1 MKGNLLAKSVS
12 TLSGDIHSFKRQFSR
27 IQGKYAFKFALSIM
41 LFLGAAHISLGS
53 NPVVPILAIL
63 TMALAMWPMAR
74 YEPALKILYATM
86 PRQVC

>member
-1 MKGNLLAKSVS
+1 MKGKLLAKSVS

-27 IQGKYAFKFALSIM
+27 IQGKYAFKFALAFM
-41 LFLGAAHISLGS
+41 LVLGAAHISLGS